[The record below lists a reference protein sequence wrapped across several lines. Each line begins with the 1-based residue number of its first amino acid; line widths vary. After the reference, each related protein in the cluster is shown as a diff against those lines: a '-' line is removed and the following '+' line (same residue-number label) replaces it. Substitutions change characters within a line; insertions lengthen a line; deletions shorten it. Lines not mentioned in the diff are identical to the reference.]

1 MDTVKNFASKAGRTL
16 VALALVLSSIIM
28 LPKNAQAASMPTTF
42 EVGDNYTGSC
52 YVNAHTADPEPWEG
66 TMSDITGVL
75 RAILDYCGYGKTI
88 DVDCLDHGYANP
100 LSGSRTYYC
109 EVTKVNKS
117 TGKVTIMFYA
127 KVTDPSY
134 QRVGKGELT
143 FDFNFTGSL
152 KLIKK
157 SNNTSITTNNNMYS
171 LQGAKYGVY
180 TSKADAKNDSD
191 RVKTLT
197 TDENGKTDAI
207 DLTPDT
213 YFIKETKAPSG
224 YLLDD
229 TVYKAVVK
237 SGETT
242 KVGTDDYVQDTPQVV
257 DIADLMLEKYN
268 VDTDKRNPPKGTFA
282 GAIFKF
288 THYAANFSSYS
299 TAAAAYTA
307 AKASGAKSRTWYFT
321 TDENG
326 QIKFAKNYLSA
337 GKTSSDF
344 YTDSNKNICLPLGS
358 LFVEE
363 IQPPAHYLLNDEIKA
378 EYFTYN
384 SSLANQGKNVTYSQE
399 IEVPET
405 GEMGDFRLV
414 KIASFPDKNTSDED
428 IKNPVLVEGVKFEI
442 YSLNPNTTLS
452 PEYKTYVE
460 YGGLLCTIITD
471 ESGTA
476 STKNDAINGWSAD
489 NLRAD
494 NGGVLP
500 YGDYRVHEVI
510 PDDIQEKFKEK
521 YGVELYAADDFEF
534 SISEKEQ
541 YDAPILVNNTTT
553 PPFALKI
560 AKIDSETGKSIA
572 NKQKRYADLRQ
583 RSK

>member
-1 MDTVKNFASKAGRTL
+1 MDTVKNFASKAGRTF

-42 EVGDNYTGSC
+42 EVGDSYTGSC

-109 EVTKVNKS
+109 EVTKVNKN

-213 YFIKETKAPSG
+213 YFVKETKAPSG

-326 QIKFAKNYLSA
+326 QIKFAKSYLSA

-384 SSLANQGKNVTYSQE
+384 SSLANIGKNVTCSQK

-414 KIASFPDKNTSDED
+414 KIASFADKNTSDED

-442 YSLNPNTTLS
+442 YSLNPNATYS
-452 PEYKTYVE
+452 PEYKTNVE

-476 STKNDAINGWSAD
+476 STKNDAVNGWSAD
-489 NLRAD
+489 ALRAK